1 MAELKKTAVSLSD
14 RVGSKI
20 DKIRD
25 EISILENE
33 VMEAELII
41 STIEFKRQRL
51 EALRMAKDELKDVK
65 QTAEVEEL
73 QAIGEK
79 DIIR

>member
-1 MAELKKTAVSLSD
+1 MAELKKMAVSLSE

-41 STIEFKRQRL
+41 STIEIKRQRL

-73 QAIGEK
+73 QAIGEF
-79 DIIR
+79 R